1 MKNSKQKPQKR
12 GTRRKLAQRS
22 GLVVI
27 AALLIGSAALR
38 TGENAGQAFALANEA
53 DKNASPDVA
62 PKKDVEGYAT
72 EDLQAM
78 LEAFRMREVRLKAQE
93 DALRDRMHA
102 LKIVDERVAQKLE
115 ALAAAEI
122 ALRDTIA
129 LAETAAEGD
138 LARLTKVYET
148 MKPKQAAALFEEMTP
163 EFAAGFLGRMRPDA
177 AAAILAGLN
186 PEAAHRFSVVLAGR
200 NANVPSE

>member
-1 MKNSKQKPQKR
+1 MKKPK
-12 GTRRKLAQRS
+12 TSPRRKRRFS
-22 GLVVI
+22 NRGGLVMI
-27 AALLIGSAALR
+27 ATLLLGSAVLR
-38 TGENAGQAFALANEA
+38 MGDNAGQAFALANDEMEIT
-53 DKNASPDVA
+53 PLEPA
-62 PKKDVEGYAT
+62 PMLAQCET
-72 EDLQAM
+72 SEDLKPILAAFQSR
-78 LEAFRMREVRLKAQE
+78 EAHLSKQE

-102 LKIVDERVAQKLE
+102 LKIVDEQVTRK
-115 ALAAAEI
+115 LAALTAAET

-177 AAAILAGLN
+177 AAAILAGIS
-186 PEAAHRFSVVLAGR
+186 PEAAHTFSVVLAGR
-200 NANVPSE
+200 NAEVPKE